1 MVSKWP
7 LPVCETDSFW
17 DSNLEKTAIY
27 LDFSGKNGAQ
37 KSIHFRCGGP
47 GRTRTCDLTVMS
59 GQL

>member
-1 MVSKWP
+1 MASKWP

-37 KSIHFRCGGP
+37 K
-47 GRTRTCDLTVMS
+47 RTRTSTPCSAST
-59 GQL
+59 